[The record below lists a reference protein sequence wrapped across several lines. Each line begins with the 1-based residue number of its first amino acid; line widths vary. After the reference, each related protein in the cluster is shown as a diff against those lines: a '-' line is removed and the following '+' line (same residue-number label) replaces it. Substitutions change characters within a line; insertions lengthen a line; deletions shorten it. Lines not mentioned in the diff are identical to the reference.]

1 MGSLQNGLF
10 GGFNGRVGNL
20 VGYILNGKNVIRTI
34 GHSGKPLSPARKIN
48 CDRMKIVNDFLHPI
62 TSFIKLGF
70 KLKVLGTDR
79 NYYNEAV
86 SYNKKHAVMG
96 EYPNAEMDYSKAML
110 SMGTLLKAENPQI
123 QLIGTAIEFTWDVP
137 DDLPWENRKDRA
149 MLQICFPG
157 NTQQTHCLS
166 ASHREDGKHTLQIDP
181 SLVNARI
188 EAYISFIK
196 ADGSAISDSVHAGSI
211 AKKEKIAEP
220 EIEKTEPTEKAE
232 KNASKEVQ
240 TIVKH
245 TANTKSSPK
254 TKIKAKLSTKLK
266 PQFSPVRNAKIPE
279 NPDHPS

>member
-48 CDRMKIVNDFLHPI
+48 CDRMKIVNDFLHPV
-62 TSFIKLGF
+62 TPFIKLGF

-86 SYNKKHAVMG
+86 SYNKKHAITGV
-96 EYPNAEMDYSKAML
+96 YPNAEMDYSKAML

-211 AKKEKIAEP
+211 AKKEKVAEP
-220 EIEKTEPTEKAE
+220 EIEKQDLIEKETTSAHKTLKALKKPAVNIQLTLATNTRIAAQHSHFLWQNSSNLKLNYTLFPT
-232 KNASKEVQ
+232 
-240 TIVKH
+240 
-245 TANTKSSPK
+245 
-254 TKIKAKLSTKLK
+254 
-266 PQFSPVRNAKIPE
+266 
-279 NPDHPS
+279 